1 MKYIYLLL
9 FLATF
14 AANAQDNETISW
26 DAADINGKLK
36 LTTTKRE
43 FDAIY
48 KKADSI
54 VSPNPKETCGTEE
67 ELAAKFLHY
76 KGVKFEMD
84 NGVLNFRKIDFT
96 KKKGMVFNYK
106 GTKFTENF
114 TMQNFAKAFP
124 VLASQLEFSKGGNQ
138 MVMIKPEDADGGFE
152 WRFYFSK
159 GKLTVIEC
167 YFRCD

>member
-14 AANAQDNETISW
+14 SVQAQDNETLSW

-76 KGVKFEMD
+76 KGLKFEMD
-84 NGVLNFRKIDFT
+84 NGVLNFRRIDFT
-96 KKKGMVFNYK
+96 KKKGMIFNYK
-106 GTKFTENF
+106 GTKFNENSTLQSF
-114 TMQNFAKAFP
+114 TKAFP
-124 VLASQLEFSKGGNQ
+124 ILASQYEMNKDGNQ
-138 MVMIKPEDADGGFE
+138 MIVIKPEDIDGGFE

-159 GKLTVIEC
+159 GRLALIEC

>member
-9 FLATF
+9 FLASFT
-14 AANAQDNETISW
+14 ANAQDNETISW

-67 ELAAKFLHY
+67 ELAAKHLHY

-106 GTKFTENF
+106 STKFTESF
-114 TMQNFAKAFP
+114 TLQNFAKAFP
-124 VLASQLEFSKGGNQ
+124 VLSSQLETSKDGNQ
-138 MVMIKPEDADGGFE
+138 LIVLKPEDADGNFE
-152 WRFYFSK
+152 WRFYFK
-159 GKLTVIEC
+159 KNKLAVIEC

>member
-9 FLATF
+9 FLASF
-14 AANAQDNETISW
+14 SAFAQDNETIVW
-26 DAADINGKLK
+26 DDADINGKLK

-54 VSPNPKETCGTEE
+54 VTPKETCGTEV
-67 ELAAKFLHY
+67 ELAAKHVYY

-84 NGVLNFRKIDFT
+84 NGVLNFRSIDFR
-96 KKKGMVFNYK
+96 KKKGMFLQYK
-106 GTKFTENF
+106 GTKFNENF
-114 TMQNFAKAFP
+114 SLQNFTKIFP
-124 VLASQLEFSKGGNQ
+124 VISSQLEFSKDGNQ
-138 MVMIKPEDADGGFE
+138 TLIVNPDDADGSFE